1 MNSANTKLV
10 TLAPGLRPLAR
21 GLLSCGALNPMT
33 TYNRNDVDSSISEIN
48 NASKSSIVVSDQ
60 NKNCASVSIIKSV
73 GKSLC
78 RDDKQ
83 SNHLN
88 ILSTSSTEDL
98 PRTAVSTVYDA
109 PVDFKEKKYG

>member
-1 MNSANTKLV
+1 MWV
-10 TLAPGLRPLAR
+10 F
-21 GLLSCGALNPMT
+21 SCGFFVRDDDQRSQPAV
-33 TYNRNDVDSSISEIN
+33 R
-48 NASKSSIVVSDQ
+48 SSIVVSDQ
-60 NKNCASVSIIKSV
+60 NKNCASVGIINSV

-83 SNHLN
+83 LNHLN

-109 PVDFKEKKYG
+109 PVDFKEKKYC